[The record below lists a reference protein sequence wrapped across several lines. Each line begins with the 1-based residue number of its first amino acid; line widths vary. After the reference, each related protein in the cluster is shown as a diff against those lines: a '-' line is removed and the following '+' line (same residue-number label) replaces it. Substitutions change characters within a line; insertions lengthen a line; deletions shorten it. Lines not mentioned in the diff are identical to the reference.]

1 MVDVDG
7 AAAPTAPEKRIEHG
21 SIRLVLGAVA
31 ATLLFAS
38 LGQTIV
44 STALPVMVADL
55 GGMDKITW
63 VMTAYLLASTIGAPV
78 AGKLGDLYGRK
89 LVLQTGIVVFI
100 VGAVLCGIASS
111 MGQVIAGRILQGGGG
126 GALIVTSM
134 AVVGDLLP
142 ARERG
147 KAQGVLGAAFGLSTV
162 IGPLLGGFLVE
173 HLSWHWI
180 FFVNFPVGLAA
191 FVILGI
197 ALPRRSDRSR
207 KSVDY
212 AGGALL
218 ATFLAALVL
227 ISNTAGTVFAWSS
240 VQTLSL
246 ALIAL
251 AAVVMFVRVER
262 RAEEPIL
269 PMSLFAN
276 NTFLVVN
283 FVGLMVGMAMFGT
296 ITFLPFFLQV
306 VKGISPTSSGLF
318 LVPMM
323 GGLLTASIGSGR
335 YMARTGRYKLLPVFS
350 TALLSVALL
359 SMTTLAP
366 DSPLWLIA
374 LSMIGIGLGLGPVF
388 SIGVAAIQNAI
399 PVSMLGVGT
408 ASANMF
414 RLIGGAVGTAG
425 FGALFSAGMAQNLV
439 KWLPEAGAGGIR
451 SIEAEMV
458 AALPPETRAHVLDG
472 IASALHPVFWIAA
485 GSALIACLAS
495 TQLRELPLSN

>member
-1 MVDVDG
+1 MAPFDSSATI
-7 AAAPTAPEKRIEHG
+7 AATPEAAE
-21 SIRLVLGAVA
+21 SVPVRLVLAAVA

-89 LVLQTGIVVFI
+89 LVLQWAIGVFI
-100 VGAVLCGIASS
+100 LGAVLCGTAQN
-111 MGQVIAGRILQGGGG
+111 MWMVIGGRIIQGCGG

-142 ARERG
+142 ARQRG
-147 KAQGVLGAAFGLSTV
+147 QAQALLGAAFGISTV
-162 IGPLLGGFLVE
+162 IGPLLGGFLVQN
-173 HLSWHWI
+173 LSWHWI

-191 FVILGI
+191 FIVLSL
-197 ALPRRSDRSR
+197 ALPRRSDRRR

-218 ATFLAALVL
+218 ATLLASLVL
-227 ISNTAGTVFAWSS
+227 ISNTGGTVFAWSS
-240 VQTLSL
+240 PQLLSL
-246 ALIAL
+246 AVIAL
-251 AAVVMFVRVER
+251 SALALFIRVER

-276 NTFLVVN
+276 NTFVVMN
-283 FVGLMVGMAMFGT
+283 FVGILVGMGMFGT

-306 VKGISPTSSGLF
+306 VKGVSPTTSGLF

-323 GGLLTASIGSGR
+323 GGLLTASIASGR
-335 YMARTGRYKLLPVFS
+335 YMARSGRYKLLPVLS
-350 TALLSVALL
+350 TALLAVAML
-359 SMTTLAP
+359 SMTTLSV

-374 LSMIGIGLGLGPVF
+374 LSMTGIGLGLGPVY

-425 FGALFSAGMAQNLV
+425 FGALFSTGMARNLAGQ
-439 KWLPEAGAGGIR
+439 LPQAAEGGIR
-451 SIEAEMV
+451 NIGAEMV
-458 AALPPETRAHVLDG
+458 NALPPETRLQVMEG
-472 IASALHPVFWIAA
+472 ISHALHPVFWIAA
-485 GSALIACLAS
+485 AAAVLACLAS
-495 TQLRELPLSN
+495 IMLRELPLSG

>member
-1 MVDVDG
+1 MAPFDSSATI
-7 AAAPTAPEKRIEHG
+7 AATPEAAE
-21 SIRLVLGAVA
+21 SVPVRLVLAAVA

-89 LVLQTGIVVFI
+89 LVLQWAIGVFI
-100 VGAVLCGIASS
+100 LGAVLCGTAQN
-111 MGQVIAGRILQGGGG
+111 MWMVIGGRIIQGCGG

-147 KAQGVLGAAFGLSTV
+147 QAQAVLGAAFGISTV
-162 IGPLLGGFLVE
+162 IGPLLGGFLVQN
-173 HLSWHWI
+173 LSWHWI

-191 FVILGI
+191 FIVLSQ
-197 ALPRRSDRSR
+197 ALPRRSDRRR

-218 ATFLAALVL
+218 ATLLASLVL
-227 ISNTAGTVFAWSS
+227 ISNTGGTVFAWSS
-240 VQTLSL
+240 PQLLLLAVIALSAL
-246 ALIAL
+246 ALFI
-251 AAVVMFVRVER
+251 RVER

-276 NTFLVVN
+276 NTFVVVN
-283 FVGLMVGMAMFGT
+283 FVGILVGMGMFGT

-306 VKGISPTSSGLF
+306 VKGVSPTTSGLF

-323 GGLLTASIGSGR
+323 GGLLTASIASGR
-335 YMARTGRYKLLPVFS
+335 YMARSGRYKLLPVLS
-350 TALLSVALL
+350 TALLAVAML
-359 SMTTLAP
+359 SMTTLSV

-374 LSMIGIGLGLGPVF
+374 LSMIGIGLGIGPVY

-425 FGALFSAGMAQNLV
+425 FGALFSTGVARNLAGQ
-439 KWLPEAGAGGIR
+439 LPQAAEGGIR
-451 SIEAEMV
+451 NIGAEMV
-458 AALPPETRAHVLDG
+458 NALPPEARLQVMEG
-472 IASALHPVFWIAA
+472 ISHALHPVFWIAA
-485 GSALIACLAS
+485 AAAVLACLAS
-495 TQLRELPLSN
+495 IMLRELPLSG

>member
-1 MVDVDG
+1 MVDVDDG
-7 AAAPTAPEKRIEHG
+7 AATAAPEKRIEDG

-89 LVLQTGIVVFI
+89 PVLQWGIGVFI
-100 VGAVLCGIASS
+100 LGAVICGTATS
-111 MGQVIAGRILQGGGG
+111 MGMVIAGRIIQGAGGGG
-126 GALIVTSM
+126 LIVTCM
-134 AVVGDLLP
+134 ALVGDLLP

-147 KAQGVLGAAFGLSTV
+147 KAQAVLGAAFGISTV
-162 IGPLLGGFLVE
+162 IGPLLGGFLVQN
-173 HLSWHWI
+173 LSWHWI
-180 FFVNFPVGLAA
+180 FFVNFPVGALA
-191 FVILGI
+191 FIVLGI

-218 ATFLAALVL
+218 ATLLASLVL
-227 ISNTAGTVFAWSS
+227 ISNTGGTVFAWASPQ
-240 VQTLSL
+240 VL
-246 ALIAL
+246 ALGIIAL
-251 AAVVMFVRVER
+251 SALALFIRVER
-262 RAEEPIL
+262 RAAEPIL

-276 NTFLVVN
+276 NTFVVMN
-283 FVGLMVGMAMFGT
+283 AVGILVGMAMFGT

-425 FGALFSAGMAQNLV
+425 FGALFSAGMAHNLV

-451 SIEAEMV
+451 TIEAEMV

-485 GSALIACLAS
+485 GSALIACIAS
-495 TQLRELPLSN
+495 TQLRELPLSS